1 MSKIKKTMDGNEA
14 AAYISYAFTEV
25 ASIYPITPSSPM
37 AESVDEWSSQ
47 GKKNLFGQTVKLVEM
62 QSEAGAAAAMFGS
75 LEAGT
80 LSTSYTASQGLALM
94 IPTMYRIAGQLH
106 PGVLHVSART
116 LGTHAVSIYGD
127 HSDVMACRQTGF
139 AFISTGNV
147 QEVMDLSGIAHLAA
161 LEGRVPFLH
170 FFDGFRTSHEIQK
183 VDVIDYKDLDAMLN
197 RDALNYFKKNS
208 LNPQRPVQHGFAQ
221 NPDVY
226 FQTKEASNVYYDR
239 LPYIVESYMNKINKL
254 TGRDYRLFNYYGAE
268 DAENI
273 IIAMGSVSG
282 VIKETIDYLN
292 AKGEKTGLLQV
303 HLYRPFSVEHFLKEI
318 PSTVKRI
325 AVMDRTKEMGSIGDP
340 LYLDV
345 CAAYVNN
352 ADAPKIYAGRYGLSS
367 KDVDHAQIVA
377 VYDNL
382 KQNEVKDH
390 FTVGIIDDVTFRSL
404 PVRNDVV
411 INNPNIVNCKFW
423 GLGSDGTVGANKNSI
438 KIIGDNTDMYVQAY
452 FEYDAKKS
460 GGITKSNLRFG
471 SEPIRGSNIVNR
483 ADFIACHNSS
493 YIDKY
498 DIVTEIKPEGTF
510 LLNCSWTN
518 EELNEK
524 LPNKVKKYIA
534 ANNIKFYTIDAT
546 SIGKE
551 IGLGNRTNTILQS
564 AFFKLANIISME
576 DAEKYM
582 KNTIVKSYGNKGD
595 KVLEMNFA
603 AVERGYQSLNKVV
616 VPQSWK
622 DINVEAEE
630 IDMNLPEY
638 VRNILNPINA
648 QKGDSLPVSVFAN
661 HANGSVPLGTSKYE
675 KRGIAVEVPVWDANN
690 CIQCNQ
696 CSYVCPHA
704 AIRPFLLTKEENDNT
719 PVNYKSKAATGKG
732 MEKYSF
738 SIQIDP
744 MDCTGC
750 GNCVETCPAKEK
762 ALHMESFESQKEKM
776 TDWDYSLNLSH
787 KENPMDKFSVKGS
800 QFEQPLLEF
809 SGACAGCGET
819 AYAKLLTQLFGNRM
833 YLANATGCSQAWGA
847 MFPTVPYTTDKDGF
861 GPAWTNCLFENNA
874 ELSLGM
880 FLSVEQQ
887 REKLALEITNLFDNI
902 DDAAAKKVLNDWFEN
917 RDDGSNTFEYSTSV
931 INLLNNI
938 DLEGEILNSKNYI
951 LDNKE
956 HLTKKSMWMFG
967 GDGWAYDIGYGG
979 LDHVLASGED
989 VNVLVVDNE
998 LYANTGG
1005 QSSKATPTGAVALF
1019 ASSGKKT
1026 AKKDLGLIAMAYK
1039 NVYVAKVAL
1048 GANMNQLVKVLK
1060 EAEAYKG
1067 PSIIIAYT
1075 PCINHGISKGMN
1087 SSVRESKEA
1096 VESGYWNLYHY
1107 NPDLIEEGK
1116 NPFVLDSKEPDKSYK
1131 DFAMGEVRYSSL
1143 FRKFPEEGEKLLSEA
1158 EKNAKENYNMYK
1170 VMSEK

>member
-25 ASIYPITPSSPM
+25 ATIYPITPSSPM
-37 AESVDEWSSQ
+37 AEAVDEWSAK

-62 QSEAGAAAAMFGS
+62 QSEAGAAASMFGS
-75 LEAGT
+75 LEAGSI
-80 LSTSYTASQGLALM
+80 STSYTASQGLALM
-94 IPTMYRIAGQLH
+94 IPTMYRIAGQLQ

-139 AFISTGNV
+139 AFISSGGV
-147 QEVMDLSGIAHLAA
+147 QEVMDLAGVAHLAA
-161 LEGRVPFLH
+161 IEGRIPFLH
-170 FFDGFRTSHEIQK
+170 FFDGFRTSHELQK
-183 VDVIDYKDLDAMLN
+183 IDVIDYKDLEAMLN
-197 RDALNYFKKNS
+197 KESLNYFKKNS
-208 LNPQRPVQHGFAQ
+208 LNPERPAQHGFAQ
-221 NPDVY
+221 NPDSY
-226 FQTKEASNVYYDR
+226 FQTREASNVYYDK
-239 LPYIVESYMNKINKL
+239 LPYVVESYMNKINKL

-273 IIAMGSVSG
+273 IIAMGSVNG

-292 AKGEKTGLLQV
+292 SKGEKTGFMQV
-303 HLYRPFSVEHFLKEI
+303 HLYRPFSIEHFLKEI

-325 AVMDRTKEMGSIGDP
+325 AVLDRTKETGSIGEP

-345 CAAYVNN
+345 CAAYANKS
-352 ADAPKIYAGRYGLSS
+352 DAPEIYGGRYGLSS
-367 KDVDHAQIVA
+367 KDVDHAQIMA
-377 VYDNL
+377 VYENL
-382 KQNEVKDH
+382 KQKEVKNH

-404 PVRNDVV
+404 SVRNDVV

-460 GGITKSNLRFG
+460 GGVTKSNLRFG
-471 SEPIRGSNIVNR
+471 TEPIRASNSVNR
-483 ADFIACHNSS
+483 ADFIACHNQS
-493 YIDKY
+493 YIDKF
-498 DIVTEIKPEGTF
+498 DIVNEIKKEGTF

-534 ANNIKFYTIDAT
+534 ENNIKFYTIDAT

-564 AFFKLANIISME
+564 AFFKLANIIPME

-582 KNTIVKSYGNKGD
+582 KNTVVKSYGNKGD
-595 KVLEMNFA
+595 EVLAMNFA
-603 AVERGYQSLNKVV
+603 AVERGYQSLNKVT
-616 VPQSWK
+616 VPESWK
-622 DINVEAEE
+622 DLVCSEE
-630 IDMNLPEY
+630 ELDMRLPSY
-638 VRNILNPINA
+638 VRNIQMPINA
-648 QKGDSLPVSVFAN
+648 FKGDSLPVSAFVD
-661 HANGSVPLGTSKYE
+661 HADGAMPLGTSKYE
-675 KRGIAVEVPVWDANN
+675 KRGIAVDVPVWESDK

-704 AIRPFLLTKEENDNT
+704 AIRPFLLTEEEKNNA
-719 PVNYKSKAATGKG
+719 PESYKSKSATGKG

-738 SIQIDP
+738 TIQIDP

-762 ALHMESFESQKEKM
+762 ALSMESLESQKGEM
-776 TDWDYSLNLSH
+776 INWEYSLNLSY

-833 YLANATGCSQAWGA
+833 YLANATGCSQAWA
-847 MFPTVPYTTDKDGF
+847 SMFPTTPYTTDKDGF
-861 GPAWTNCLFENNA
+861 GPVWTNCLFENNA

-880 FLSVEQQ
+880 FLSVQQQ
-887 REKLALEITNLFDNI
+887 REKLAMEITKLHDNL
-902 DDAAAKKVLNDWFEN
+902 DDLKAKNVLADWLEN
-917 RDDGSNTFEYSTSV
+917 RNEGNGTFEFSRAV
-931 INLLNNI
+931 IDLLNNI
-938 DLEGEILNSKNYI
+938 EVNDELSSSKDYVLN
-951 LDNKE
+951 NKE
-956 HLTKKSMWMFG
+956 HLTKKSMWMYG
-967 GDGWAYDIGYGG
+967 GDGWAYDIGFGG

-998 LYANTGG
+998 VYANTGG

-1026 AKKDLGLIAMAYK
+1026 AKKDLGLMAMAYK

-1048 GANMNQLVKVLK
+1048 GANMNQLVKVIK
-1060 EAEAYKG
+1060 EAESYKG

-1075 PCINHGISKGMN
+1075 PCINHGISKGMKC
-1087 SSVRESKEA
+1087 SVKQSKEA

-1107 NPDLIEEGK
+1107 NPDLINEGK
-1116 NPFVLDSKEPDKSYK
+1116 NPFVLDSKEPEKSYQE
-1131 DFAMGEVRYSSL
+1131 FAMGEVRYSSL
-1143 FRKFPEEGEKLLSEA
+1143 FRTFPKEGKKLLTEA
-1158 EKNAKENYNMYK
+1158 EKEAKYNYEMYK
-1170 VMSEK
+1170 NMAE